1 MISAGLATVAE
12 IHLPICSPPASEF
25 ASGMGF
31 LECKQDLRKKTPEEK
46 TLSVTSHLGP
56 WSTRMLYKAS
66 GLRLEKPDLKDHIV
80 LESISLCNYSVKNA
94 YVSKIHYIYLS
105 ISIWGIGENVCS
117 ACSRSVRIFS
127 FPHLPNLK
135 RRLKSCSSRKA
146 DTNVV
151 LQHREAVHL
160 AGKRRQMSENKGVK
174 EPHP

>member
-31 LECKQDLRKKTPEEK
+31 SECKQDLRKKTPEEK

-94 YVSKIHYIYLS
+94 YVSKIHYIFIIIYFFKMYLYLS
-105 ISIWGIGENVCS
+105 IYIYLGNWWKCVFSMFKNCWDFFVS
-117 ACSRSVRIFS
+117 A
-127 FPHLPNLK
+127 PAKPQAPLE
-135 RRLKSCSSRKA
+135 
-146 DTNVV
+146 VV
-151 LQHREAVHL
+151 LE
-160 AGKRRQMSENKGVK
+160 S
-174 EPHP
+174 